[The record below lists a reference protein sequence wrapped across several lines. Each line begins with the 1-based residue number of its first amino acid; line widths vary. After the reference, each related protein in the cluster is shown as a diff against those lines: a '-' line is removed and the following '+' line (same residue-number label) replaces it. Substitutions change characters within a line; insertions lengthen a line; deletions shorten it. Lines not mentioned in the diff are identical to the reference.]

1 MKEKFQRYLHV
12 DADMFFAAI
21 EIQRHPEWKGKAVII
36 GHPSQARSVVS
47 TASYEARSYGVHSGM
62 PVKTALKLCPNGVF
76 VLPDHTL
83 YSQISRKMFIIFEK
97 FIPDIQAMS
106 VDEAYANINS
116 LSLLYDSEEVLAIR
130 LKEEIRSSLGITV
143 SVGIASTRLLA
154 KISAGKHKP
163 DGLTIVVPGNEKAF
177 LSEIPVAEVPGIGK
191 KTQTLLHSK
200 NIVLMR
206 DIYHYSLKE
215 LLVQFGS
222 TGLYLWNTYHAIEEE
237 VMVCKNPSMSREY
250 TFDENTSDPEKIKKV
265 LLKLSKDIGFSL
277 RTKQVTAFTVGI
289 KLRFPP
295 FRTIT
300 RQSTHS
306 TPLQSDLDLYHA
318 VCTLYQPYFWQSLR
332 LIGIFVSN
340 FTQDRALYDEHED
353 KKELL
358 DSAMDTVRNK
368 FGKSKLKRLLE
379 LS

>member
-177 LSEIPVAEVPGIGK
+177 LSEIPIAEVPGIGK

-200 NIVLMR
+200 NVILMR

-215 LLVQFGS
+215 LLEQFGS
-222 TGLYLWNTYHAIEEE
+222 TGLYLWNTYHAKEEE
-237 VMVCKNPSMSREY
+237 VMVCKNPSMSREH
-250 TFDENTSDPEKIKKV
+250 TFEENTSDPEKIKKI

-277 RTKQVTAFTVGI
+277 RKKQVTAFTVGI

-300 RQSTHS
+300 RQSTQS

-318 VCTLYQPYFWQSLR
+318 VCTLYQPYLWQSLR

-358 DSAMDTVRNK
+358 DSAMDSVRNK

>member
-1 MKEKFQRYLHV
+1 MNERFQRYLHL

-21 EIQRHPEWKGKAVII
+21 ELQRHPEWKGRAIII
-36 GHPSQARSVVS
+36 GHPSQSRSVVS

-62 PVKTALKLCPNGVF
+62 PVKNAVKLCPEGIF

-83 YSQISRKMFIIFEK
+83 YSQISRKMFAIVEK
-97 FIPDIQAMS
+97 FMPDIQIMS
-106 VDEAYANINS
+106 VDEAYARINS

-154 KISAGKHKP
+154 KIAAGKHKP
-163 DGLTIVVPGNEKAF
+163 DGLTIIVPGNEKAF
-177 LSEIPVAEVPGIGK
+177 LSQIPVADVPGIGK
-191 KTQTLLHSK
+191 KTQTLLHAK
-200 NIVLMR
+200 NIVLMK

-215 LLVQFGS
+215 LLDDFGS
-222 TGLYLWNTYHAIEEE
+222 TGLYLWNTYHAKEEE
-237 VMVCKNPSMSREY
+237 ASTCKNPSISREH
-250 TFDENTSDPEKIKKV
+250 TFEENTSDPEKIKKI

-277 RTKQVTAFTVGI
+277 RKKQVAAFTVGI

-300 RQSTHS
+300 RQNTQSTAI
-306 TPLQSDLDLYHA
+306 QSDLDLYHA
-318 VCTLYQPYFWQSLR
+318 VCTLYQPYLRQSLR

-340 FTQDRALYDEHED
+340 FTQERALYDYQEE

-358 DSAMDTVRNK
+358 DTAMDTIRNK
-368 FGKSKLKRLLE
+368 FGKSKLKRLIE
-379 LS
+379 IS